1 MPSCWLEAV
10 VLLFGQTFGL
20 AVEDVRPTLTAPTYQ
35 TVLREA
41 LEAEC
46 QSLGNPDDWPSRA
59 RRGWRQLIV
68 AHLKA
73 ADQDPAGDRLFARAI
88 RMHSLTSFVDQK
100 IAEGNLAL
108 WMQLGIA
115 EPNPGHVASVC
126 RALLKKSTRFSEAA
140 IRVLQSDL
148 EVDPRWQPFA
158 EDLRQRFDLPSV
170 RNCCQTAT
178 QTQAFLE
185 SAGFPSGE
193 LGLQWRDD
201 IRDVRIRLLNPNTR
215 TQAWH
220 EAKVYDALHPV
231 LELLGR
237 VGSREAEV
245 LLQGAEQLRSSLLQT
260 DTDELLDTSG
270 VDRLA
275 LVVEQFVNRTEMD
288 PDQGGRLFR
297 RLVPEL
303 RIQIR
308 SADREILSRLPEIL
322 GGREVLLDP
331 GRLAVYERFRT
342 RSNLLGYAQSLEQWY
357 TRWCKI
363 FPEDRER
370 LETVLRTVL
379 ASAIDAVLGDDAV
392 QWIELFLDRSEV
404 LYPKPIE
411 LKLSEAPWLSQVHRD
426 LKAQLKSAR
435 DRWWE
440 SVLEGQGDGVDLRP
454 FEFLRLVEALL
465 EADQRLPHGHCVPR
479 SLLTTE
485 LQFLREELPAAMLQ
499 TGEQRDVVLAR
510 APLVDLTVRLAKA
523 HPELEVDALQ
533 AFVRDAL
540 ELVPDPFAERRAELD
555 YVIRYAIEASF
566 LEERGLELPA
576 LQLREGCAATI
587 RSLQHRYGV

>member
-20 AVEDVRPTLTAPTYQ
+20 AAEDVRPTLTAPTYQ
-35 TVLREA
+35 TVLREP
-41 LEAEC
+41 LK
-46 QSLGNPDDWPSRA
+46 QSVNRWGTQTIGQVE

-115 EPNPGHVASVC
+115 EPNPGHLASVC
-126 RALLKKSTRFSEAA
+126 RALLNKSTSFSEAA
-140 IRVLQSDL
+140 IGILQSDL

-215 TQAWH
+215 AQAWH

-237 VGSREAEV
+237 VDSREAEV
-245 LLQGAEQLRSSLLQT
+245 LLQGVEQLRSSLLQT
-260 DTDELLDTSG
+260 DSDELLDTSG

-275 LVVEQFVNRTEMD
+275 VVVEQFVNRTEMD

-297 RLVPEL
+297 RLFPEL

-342 RSNLLGYAQSLEQWY
+342 RPICLGTPSRSKSGTRVGVRSFPKIASGWRQCFEPHWLAQ
-357 TRWCKI
+357 
-363 FPEDRER
+363 
-370 LETVLRTVL
+370 
-379 ASAIDAVLGDDAV
+379 
-392 QWIELFLDRSEV
+392 
-404 LYPKPIE
+404 
-411 LKLSEAPWLSQVHRD
+411 
-426 LKAQLKSAR
+426 
-435 DRWWE
+435 
-440 SVLEGQGDGVDLRP
+440 
-454 FEFLRLVEALL
+454 
-465 EADQRLPHGHCVPR
+465 
-479 SLLTTE
+479 
-485 LQFLREELPAAMLQ
+485 
-499 TGEQRDVVLAR
+499 
-510 APLVDLTVRLAKA
+510 
-523 HPELEVDALQ
+523 
-533 AFVRDAL
+533 
-540 ELVPDPFAERRAELD
+540 
-555 YVIRYAIEASF
+555 
-566 LEERGLELPA
+566 
-576 LQLREGCAATI
+576 
-587 RSLQHRYGV
+587 

>member
-20 AVEDVRPTLTAPTYQ
+20 AAEDVRPTLTAPTYQ

-46 QSLGNPDDWPSRA
+46 QSLGDPDDWPSRA

-115 EPNPGHVASVC
+115 EPNPGHLASVC
-126 RALLKKSTRFSEAA
+126 RALLNKSTSFSEAA
-140 IRVLQSDL
+140 IGILQSDL

-237 VGSREAEV
+237 VDSREAEV
-245 LLQGAEQLRSSLLQT
+245 LLQGVEQLRSSLLQT

-270 VDRLA
+270 VDRLEV
-275 LVVEQFVNRTEMD
+275 VVEQFVNRTEMD

-297 RLVPEL
+297 RLFPEL

-357 TRWCKI
+357 TRWCEI

-404 LYPKPIE
+404 LYPKRLE
-411 LKLSEAPWLSQVHRD
+411 STLSEVPWLSQVHRD

-435 DRWWE
+435 DRWWD

-499 TGEQRDVVLAR
+499 TDEQRDVVLAR

-523 HPELEVDALQ
+523 HPELEADALQ

-540 ELVPDPFAERRAELD
+540 QLVPDPFAERRAELD
-555 YVIRYAIEASF
+555 YVIRYATEASF

>member
-1 MPSCWLEAV
+1 MPSCWLEAL

-20 AVEDVRPTLTAPTYQ
+20 AAEDVRPTLTAPTYQ

-46 QSLGNPDDWPSRA
+46 QSLGGPDDWPSRA

-126 RALLKKSTRFSEAA
+126 RALLNKPTSSSEAA
-140 IRVLQSDL
+140 IRILQSDL

-170 RNCCQTAT
+170 RNCCQTAM

-201 IRDVRIRLLNPNTR
+201 IRDVRIRLLSPTTR
-215 TQAWH
+215 TRAWH

-231 LELLGR
+231 VELLGR
-237 VGSREAEV
+237 VDSREAEV
-245 LLQGAEQLRSSLLQT
+245 LLQGVEQLRSSLLQT
-260 DTDELLDTSG
+260 DSDELLDTSG

-275 LVVEQFVNRTEMD
+275 VVVEQFVNRTEMD

-331 GRLAVYERFRT
+331 GRLAVFERFRT
-342 RSNLLGYAQSLEQWY
+342 RSNLLGYAQSLEEWY
-357 TRWCKI
+357 TRWCEI

-392 QWIELFLDRSEV
+392 QWIELFLDCSEL
-404 LYPKPIE
+404 LYPKPLE
-411 LKLSEAPWLSQVHRD
+411 LKLSGVPWLSQVHRD

-499 TGEQRDVVLAR
+499 TGEQRDVALAR

>member
-1 MPSCWLEAV
+1 MPSCWLEAA

-20 AVEDVRPTLTAPTYQ
+20 AAEDVRPTLTAPTYQ
-35 TVLREA
+35 MVLRET
-41 LEAEC
+41 LESEC
-46 QSLGNPDDWPSRA
+46 QSLGDSDDWPSRA

-100 IAEGNLAL
+100 IAKGNLAL

-115 EPNPGHVASVC
+115 EPNTGHVASVC
-126 RALLKKSTRFSEAA
+126 RALLNKSTSFSEAA
-140 IRVLQSDL
+140 IGILQSDL

-215 TQAWH
+215 TQAWY

-237 VGSREAEV
+237 VDSREAEV
-245 LLQGAEQLRSSLLQT
+245 LLQGVEQLRSSLLQS
-260 DTDELLDTSG
+260 DSDKFDTSG
-270 VDRLA
+270 VDRLE
-275 LVVEQFVNRTEMD
+275 VVVKQFVNRTEMD

-297 RLVPEL
+297 RLFPEL

-342 RSNLLGYAQSLEQWY
+342 RSNLFGYAQSLEEWY
-357 TRWCKI
+357 TRWCEI
-363 FPEDRER
+363 FPEDREQ
-370 LETVLRTVL
+370 LETVLRTAL
-379 ASAIDAVLGDDAV
+379 ASAIDGVLGDDAV

-404 LYPKPIE
+404 LYPKAIE
-411 LKLSEAPWLSQVHRD
+411 LKLSEVPWLFQVHRE
-426 LKAQLKSAR
+426 LKTQLKIAR
-435 DRWWE
+435 DRWWD
-440 SVLEGQGDGVDLRP
+440 SVLEGQEDGVDLRP
-454 FEFLRLVEALL
+454 FELLRLVEALL

-499 TGEQRDVVLAR
+499 TDEQRDVVLAR

-523 HPELEVDALQ
+523 HPELEADALQ

-540 ELVPDPFAERRAELD
+540 EFAPDPFAERRAELD

>member
-20 AVEDVRPTLTAPTYQ
+20 AAEDVRPTLTAPTYQ
-35 TVLREA
+35 TVLRET

-46 QSLGNPDDWPSRA
+46 QSLGDPDDWPSRA
-59 RRGWRQLIV
+59 RQGWRQLIV

-73 ADQDPAGDRLFARAI
+73 AGQDPAGDRLFARAI

-126 RALLKKSTRFSEAA
+126 RALLNKSTSFSEAA
-140 IRVLQSDL
+140 IGILQSDL

-170 RNCCQTAT
+170 RNCCQTAM

-231 LELLGR
+231 VDLLGR

-245 LLQGAEQLRSSLLQT
+245 LLQGVEQLRSSLLQT
-260 DTDELLDTSG
+260 DSDELLDTSG
-270 VDRLA
+270 VERLA
-275 LVVEQFVNRTEMD
+275 VVVEQFVKRTEMD

-297 RLVPEL
+297 HLFPEL

-308 SADREILSRLPEIL
+308 AADREILSRLPEIL

-342 RSNLLGYAQSLEQWY
+342 RSNLLGYAQSLEEWY
-357 TRWCKI
+357 MCWCDL

-370 LETVLRTVL
+370 LEMVLRTAL

-392 QWIELFLDRSEV
+392 QWIELFLDRCEL
-404 LYPKPIE
+404 LYPKRLE
-411 LKLSEAPWLSQVHRD
+411 SRLSEVPWLSQVHNAFKD
-426 LKAQLKSAR
+426 QLKSAR
-435 DRWWE
+435 DRWWD
-440 SVLEGQGDGVDLRP
+440 SVLKGQYDGSDLRP
-454 FEFLRLVEALL
+454 FEFLRLVEALH
-465 EADQRLPHGHCVPR
+465 EADQHLPHGYCVPR

-485 LQFLREELPAAMLQ
+485 LQFLQEELPAALLQ
-499 TGEQRDVVLAR
+499 TDEQRDEVLAR

-523 HPELEVDALQ
+523 HPELEADALQ

>member
-1 MPSCWLEAV
+1 MPSCWLEAA
-10 VLLFGQTFGL
+10 VLLLGQTFGL
-20 AVEDVRPTLTAPTYQ
+20 ASDDIRPTLTAPTYQ
-35 TVLREA
+35 SVLRET

-46 QSLGNPDDWPSRA
+46 QSLEDQDDWPSRA

-68 AHLKA
+68 AHLKVA
-73 ADQDPAGDRLFARAI
+73 GQDPAGDRLFSRAI
-88 RMHSLTSFVDQK
+88 RMHSLTPQVDEK
-100 IAEGNLAL
+100 IAEGNLIL
-108 WMQLGIA
+108 WMQLGIS
-115 EPNPGHVASVC
+115 EPNPGHLASVC
-126 RALLKKSTRFSEAA
+126 RALLSKSTGFSEAA
-140 IRVLQSDL
+140 IQILQSDL

-170 RNCCQTAT
+170 RNCCQTAM

-185 SAGFPSGE
+185 AAGFPSGE
-193 LGLQWRDD
+193 LGLQWRDE
-201 IRDVRIRLLNPNTR
+201 IRDVRIRLLNPKTR
-215 TQAWH
+215 TRAWH

-231 LELLGR
+231 VDLLGR

-245 LLQGAEQLRSSLLQT
+245 LLQGVEQLRSSLLQT
-260 DTDELLDTSG
+260 DSDELLDTSG
-270 VDRLA
+270 VERLA
-275 LVVEQFVNRTEMD
+275 VVVEQFVKRTEMD

-297 RLVPEL
+297 RLFPEL

-342 RSNLLGYAQSLEQWY
+342 RSNLLGYAQSLEEWY
-357 TRWCKI
+357 TRWCEI

-370 LETVLRTVL
+370 LETVLRTTL

-404 LYPKPIE
+404 LYPKPLE
-411 LKLSEAPWLSQVHRD
+411 RKLSEVPWLSQVHRD

-435 DRWWE
+435 NRWWD

-454 FEFLRLVEALL
+454 FELLRLVEALL

-499 TGEQRDVVLAR
+499 TDEQRDEVLAR

-523 HPELEVDALQ
+523 HPELEADALQ

-555 YVIRYAIEASF
+555 YVIRYATEASF

-576 LQLREGCAATI
+576 LQLREGCASTI

>member
-20 AVEDVRPTLTAPTYQ
+20 ATDDVRPTLTATTYQ
-35 TVLREA
+35 SVLRET
-41 LEAEC
+41 LEEEC
-46 QSLGNPDDWPSRA
+46 QSLGDTDDWPSRA

-68 AHLKA
+68 AHLEA
-73 ADQDPAGDRLFARAI
+73 ADQNPAGDRLFVRAI
-88 RMHSLTSFVDQK
+88 RMHSLTPQVDKK
-100 IAEGNLAL
+100 IAEGNLVL

-115 EPNPGHVASVC
+115 EPNPGHLVSVC
-126 RALLKKSTRFSEAA
+126 RALLSKSTGFSEAA
-140 IRVLQSDL
+140 IQILQSDL
-148 EVDPRWQPFA
+148 EVDPRWQQFA
-158 EDLRQRFDLPSV
+158 KDLRQRPDLPSA
-170 RNCCQTAT
+170 RNCRRTT
-178 QTQAFLE
+178 MQTQDVLAA
-185 SAGFPSGE
+185 SGFPSGE
-193 LGLQWRDD
+193 LGQRWRDD
-201 IRDVRIRLLNPNTR
+201 IRDVRIRLLNPSTR
-215 TQAWH
+215 ARAWH

-231 LELLGR
+231 VDLLGR
-237 VGSREAEV
+237 VGSREAKV
-245 LLQGAEQLRSSLLQT
+245 LLEGVEQLRSSLLQT
-260 DTDELLDTSG
+260 DSDELLDTSG
-270 VDRLA
+270 VGRLGV
-275 LVVEQFVNRTEMD
+275 VVEQFVKRTEMD

-297 RLVPEL
+297 HLFPEL

-308 SADREILSRLPEIL
+308 AADREILSRLPEIL
-322 GGREVLLDP
+322 GGREVLLNP

-342 RSNLLGYAQSLEQWY
+342 RSNLLGYAQSLEEWY
-357 TRWCKI
+357 TRWCAI

-370 LETVLRTVL
+370 LETVLRTAL

-392 QWIELFLDRSEV
+392 QWIELFLDRSEM
-404 LYPKPIE
+404 LYPKPLE
-411 LKLSEAPWLSQVHRD
+411 LKLSEVPWLSQVHRD
-426 LKAQLKSAR
+426 LKAQLKTAR
-435 DRWWE
+435 NRWWD

-454 FEFLRLVEALL
+454 FELLRLVEALL

-499 TGEQRDVVLAR
+499 TDEQRDDVLAR

-523 HPELEVDALQ
+523 HPELEADALQ

-555 YVIRYAIEASF
+555 YVIRYATEASF

-576 LQLREGCAATI
+576 LQLREGCASTI

>member
-20 AVEDVRPTLTAPTYQ
+20 AAEDVRPTLTAPTYQ

-46 QSLGNPDDWPSRA
+46 QSLGGPDDWPSRA

-126 RALLKKSTRFSEAA
+126 RALLNKPTSSSEAA
-140 IRVLQSDL
+140 IRILQSDL

-170 RNCCQTAT
+170 RNCCQTAM

-237 VGSREAEV
+237 VDSREAEV
-245 LLQGAEQLRSSLLQT
+245 LLQGVELLRSSLLQT
-260 DTDELLDTSG
+260 DSDELLDTSG

-275 LVVEQFVNRTEMD
+275 VVVEQFVNRTEMD

-357 TRWCKI
+357 TRWCEI

-404 LYPKPIE
+404 LYPKPLE
-411 LKLSEAPWLSQVHRD
+411 LKLSGVPWLSQVHRD

-499 TGEQRDVVLAR
+499 TGEQRDVALAR

-540 ELVPDPFAERRAELD
+540 ELVPDPFSERRAELD